1 LRPVRACVTPFSLP
15 LVRSVQTGHG
25 TLFNRAGI
33 LLEIE
38 DSRSLK
44 GYGEATPIPGFGTES
59 LEEACDALARFL
71 PVFLREKQWS
81 IEETLENF
89 RIAFPAANTAL
100 SAIDTALC
108 DLSSKQQD
116 CSVAALLAGKFQTEV
131 SGTVMVNGL
140 LQSQILKELVEEAEQ
155 RWSEGF
161 RTFKIKVGVQSIAQ
175 DIERIGAVRKTLGE
189 DAKIRLDVNEA
200 WTPEE
205 AERALPALSTLSIEY
220 LEQPLPAH
228 NLQGAAA
235 LRKKSTIFL
244 AADEAACSPGDI
256 KTVLNRQAADIIVL
270 KPAATGGPHLS
281 MQMGWVALGFN
292 VPCVTTTLMDGA
304 VGRAMATHVAA
315 ALPASGEPY
324 ACGLATGELLAQDL
338 ADGLKTRDG
347 RIAVDQVKG
356 LGVVVCQDQLA
367 RVASGK
373 TMEFSA

>member
-1 LRPVRACVTPFSLP
+1 MRPVRACVTPFALP
-15 LVRSVQTGHG
+15 LVRPVHTGHG

-44 GYGEATPIPGFGTES
+44 GYGEATPLPGFQTERV
-59 LEEACDALARFL
+59 EEACDALARFL
-71 PVFLREKQWS
+71 PAFLREKQWS
-81 IEETLENF
+81 IEEILEKF
-89 RIAFPAANTAL
+89 RIAFPTANTAL

-108 DLSSKQQD
+108 DLFAKQQD
-116 CSVAALLAGKFQTEV
+116 CSVAALLAGEFQTEV
-131 SGTVMVNGL
+131 TGIVKVNAL
-140 LQSQILKELVEEAEQ
+140 LQSQDLKEILEEAEK

-161 RTFKIKVGVQSIAQ
+161 RTFKIKVGVQSIEQ
-175 DIERIGAVRKTLGE
+175 DIDRVGAVRKTLGE
-189 DAKIRLDVNEA
+189 GAKIRLDANEA

-205 AERALPALSTLSIEY
+205 AERALPALSSLSIEY

-244 AADEAACSPGDI
+244 AADEAACSPGAI
-256 KTVLNRQAADIIVL
+256 KTVLNHQAADIIIL
-270 KPAATGGPHLS
+270 KPGATGGPHLS
-281 MQMGWVALGFN
+281 MQMGCDALGFN

-324 ACGLATGELLAQDL
+324 ACGFATGELLAQDL

-356 LGVVVCQDQLA
+356 LGVVVRQEQLA
-367 RVASGK
+367 RVATGK
-373 TMEFSA
+373 TMEFSV